1 MILRSASTPLF
12 NSWLHHSR
20 DSYLEPEIVNQIPR
34 ARSIVLC
41 CSPSCTSPIIDDS
54 PRKITRAL
62 SETDLRD
69 MSMNKMKPFSRT
81 LSGFSEV
88 DEETDVIGFSRSN
101 TASLRRESI
110 SETGDRDGGFV
121 NVLVGG
127 GVGGSGGRISGGGG
141 SDGGDDGSF
150 GIGDS
155 NHGNDNTD
163 LHYQKMIEANPGN
176 SMLLGNYARFLK
188 EVRGDLVKAQEYCG
202 RAILSNPGDG
212 NVLSMYADLI
222 WETQKDTPRAES
234 YFNQAVQAAPDD
246 CYVLAS
252 YARFLWDAEEDEEEE
267 EEEEEDGLIEKPATS
282 FFQGVHTPP
291 PLAAAS

>member
-1 MILRSASTPLF
+1 MLLRSASTPLL

-20 DSYLEPEIVNQIPR
+20 DSSVEPEIVHQIPKS
-34 ARSIVLC
+34 RSIVLSG
-41 CSPSCTSPIIDDS
+41 SPSCLSPIIDDS
-54 PRKITRAL
+54 PRRITRTL

-69 MSMNKMKPFSRT
+69 LSMSKMKPFSRT

-88 DEETDVIGFSRSN
+88 VEEIDAVGFSRSK
-101 TASLRRESI
+101 TASLSCGSI
-110 SETGDRDGGFV
+110 SETGDGDGGFV
-121 NVLVGG
+121 SVLVGG
-127 GVGGSGGRISGGGG
+127 GVGGSGGRIHGGGG

-150 GIGDS
+150 GFGDS
-155 NHGNDNTD
+155 NHGNESTD
-163 LHYQKMIEANPGN
+163 LYYQKMIEANPGN
-176 SMLLGNYARFLK
+176 SMLLSNYARFLK

-222 WETQKDTPRAES
+222 WETQKDSPRAES
-234 YFNQAVQAAPDD
+234 YFNQAVKAAPED

-252 YARFLWDAEEDEEEE
+252 YARFLWDAEEEEEE
-267 EEEEEDGLIEKPATS
+267 EAGEESFREKPATS
-282 FFQGVHTPP
+282 FFEGVHSPP